1 MGGAGAWFTT
11 YLSHRGRFSAGRA
24 RRGGGGGDFAA
35 ATLSAAARAAER
47 VDAARGWGCSPGRA
61 RRRARRD
68 PRALRRAARG
78 DAARRARGAAPP
90 RRGLA
95 RHGRRD
101 VGAPGV
107 DWEGG
112 ELCSLETD
120 GALARAPLGALGDA
134 AVFVSH
140 KYHCVAPVT
149 RGVRRVLVV
158 EFWHGDERHCGHR
171 CDTRRGPCA
180 FDRHWRMMGERVAA
194 GGDGAASAPREYAAA
209 VAELDA
215 AEAAAAVSRRRRCHR
230 RDPPTKSPPPAG
242 PAPCGLA
249 APRRRRTKRQGL

>member
-1 MGGAGAWFTT
+1 M
-11 YLSHRGRFSAGRA
+11 
-24 RRGGGGGDFAA
+24 
-35 ATLSAAARAAER
+35 
-47 VDAARGWGCSPGRA
+47 ARGWGLLSG
-61 RRRARRD
+61 
-68 PRALRRAARG
+68 PR
-78 DAARRARGAAPP
+78 APP
-90 RRGLA
+90 RDEIHARCVELHEVTPPGALA
-95 RHGRRD
+95 APRHRD
-101 VGAPGV
+101 AGSLVTVDVMLGAPGV

-215 AEAAAAVSRRRRCHR
+215 AEAAAAVE
-230 RDPPTKSPPPAG
+230 PPPPLPPPRPATKSPPPAG
-242 PAPCGLA
+242 PAPGPGQL
-249 APRRRRTKRQGL
+249 Q